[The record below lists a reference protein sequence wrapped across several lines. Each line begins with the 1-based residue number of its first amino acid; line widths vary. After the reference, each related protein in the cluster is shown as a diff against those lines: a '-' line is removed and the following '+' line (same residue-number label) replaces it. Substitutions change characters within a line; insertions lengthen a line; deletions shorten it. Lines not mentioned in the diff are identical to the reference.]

1 MKMVISHSYVKVDAQ
16 LQLEDHQRGV
26 APFGQKIRCGNPRL
40 PLISADWVS
49 PARLL
54 AVSSSLV
61 PGCSISEDGATLPDE
76 QFEQILQPLS
86 VTNSDLQMGRIQGK
100 K

>member
-1 MKMVISHSYVKVDAQ
+1 MDLPVNMVISHSYVKVDAQ
-16 LQLEDHQRGV
+16 LQLEDHQR
-26 APFGQKIRCGNPRL
+26 
-40 PLISADWVS
+40 
-49 PARLL
+49 
-54 AVSSSLV
+54 
-61 PGCSISEDGATLPDE
+61 DE